1 MTRTEEGGERDAGA
15 CCTQKEWT
23 RGGMRC
29 DRGRA
34 ARSDDGRA
42 GAVGGRVSEG
52 WEERRRR
59 LLSLF
64 FFFFFLMT
72 GRSDLL

>member
-1 MTRTEEGGERDAGA
+1 MTQIEGEGERDAGT
-15 CCTQKEWT
+15 CCTEKNWT
-23 RGGMRC
+23 RGGMWC

-34 ARSDDGRA
+34 ERSDDERA

-59 LLSLF
+59 F
-64 FFFFFLMT
+64 YLMT